1 MFQKHTVDISMGVVF
16 RTALFLV
23 AVWFLYLIR
32 EILALLFVAIL
43 IVVAIDPIV
52 DFLQRKKIPRSI
64 GVLAVYIL
72 LFSIVGLSISL
83 LIPALTGQFTDF
95 SQKAP
100 FFLQKIE
107 SVFESVKSFFQLH
120 NISLNTAQLAEN
132 MNSRLA
138 TIPDAIFS
146 ETVGLVRNI
155 ISIVVVLVMA
165 FYMTV
170 KENGIKKF
178 IVSITPE
185 KHKDYAISLTE
196 RMQQKI
202 GKWIQGQLILMLT
215 IFILD
220 FVGLYI
226 IGIPYAL
233 PLAIFAG
240 ITEIVPYV
248 GPIISAIPSII
259 LGLLISPLT
268 GLATL
273 LLYFFAQQFES
284 HIIVPQVMKKAVGL
298 NPIAVILALLVGVK
312 LGGILGAILAIP
324 LATVIS
330 VFVGDLMR
338 NKS

>member
-1 MFQKHTVDISMGVVF
+1 MLEKHQVEISMGVVF
-16 RTALFLV
+16 RTALFLA
-23 AVWFLYLIR
+23 AVWFLYLVR

-43 IVVAIDPIV
+43 IVVAIDPVV

-83 LIPALTGQFTDF
+83 LIPALTSQFADF

-107 SVFESVKSFFQLH
+107 SIFESVKSFFQLH

-132 MNSRLA
+132 LNNRLA
-138 TIPDAIFS
+138 TVPDAIFS
-146 ETVGLVRNI
+146 EAVGFVRNI

-185 KHKDYAISLTE
+185 RHKDYAASLTE

-202 GKWIQGQLILMLT
+202 GKWIQGQFFLMLT

-240 ITEIVPYV
+240 IMEIVPYV
-248 GPIISAIPSII
+248 GPIVSAVPGIV

-312 LGGILGAILAIP
+312 LGGVLGAILAIP

-330 VFVGDLMR
+330 VFVGDLMK
-338 NKS
+338 NKN

>member
-132 MNSRLA
+132 LNSRLA

>member
-1 MFQKHTVDISMGVVF
+1 MSEKHQVEISMGVVF
-16 RTALFLV
+16 RTALFLA

-43 IVVAIDPIV
+43 IVVAIDPVV
-52 DFLQRKKIPRSI
+52 DFLQRKKIPRPV

-83 LIPALTGQFTDF
+83 LIPALTSQFADF

-107 SVFESVKSFFQLH
+107 SIFESVKSFFQLH
-120 NISLNTAQLAEN
+120 NISLDTAQLAEN
-132 MNSRLA
+132 LNNRLA

-146 ETVGLVRNI
+146 ETVGFVRNI

-185 KHKDYAISLTE
+185 RHKDYAASLTE

-202 GKWIQGQLILMLT
+202 GKWIQGQFFLMLT

-240 ITEIVPYV
+240 IMEIVPYV
-248 GPIISAIPSII
+248 GPIVSAVPGIV

-312 LGGILGAILAIP
+312 LGGVLGAILAIP

-338 NKS
+338 NKN